1 MHACSTHRP
10 RKKERKREI
19 VESFLNS
26 EETPGSFFSLNVS
39 DQHLS
44 VFLDYFF
51 RFYAL
56 SPLPKHFNNLV
67 YKTLSQSLS
76 LFLSMSLYISLSR
89 TLSLTFDVL
98 LSLSRSLSRHSA
110 MSLSI
115 SIFLHTSLKLHFLLL
130 LSAHGCSKIQARFRL
145 RSAKEKAS
153 AAAAASAEGER
164 GGVSISRP
172 AAASMQDLVGACD
185 KAQQGSERLTQGRRG
200 QERKE
205 ALRGG
210 EKERK
215 KQRCM

>member
-10 RKKERKREI
+10 RKKGRKREI

-76 LFLSMSLYISLSR
+76 LSLSLFLSMSLYIYLSR

-98 LSLSRSLSRHSA
+98 LSLSLSLST
-110 MSLSI
+110 
-115 SIFLHTSLKLHFLLL
+115 FCYVTLHLNFFTH
-130 LSAHGCSKIQARFRL
+130 
-145 RSAKEKAS
+145 
-153 AAAAASAEGER
+153 
-164 GGVSISRP
+164 
-172 AAASMQDLVGACD
+172 
-185 KAQQGSERLTQGRRG
+185 
-200 QERKE
+200 
-205 ALRGG
+205 
-210 EKERK
+210 
-215 KQRCM
+215 

>member
-76 LFLSMSLYISLSR
+76 LSFFLCLSIYLSLALFHSLSMSY
-89 TLSLTFDVL
+89 
-98 LSLSRSLSRHSA
+98 SLSRSLSQHSA

-115 SIFLHTSLKLHFLLL
+115 SIFLHTSLKLHFLLP
-130 LSAHGCSKIQARFRL
+130 SAHGCSKIQARFRL
-145 RSAKEKAS
+145 RSAKRESLGRGRCFSGGGKRRCIDLEAS
-153 AAAAASAEGER
+153 DGLDAGLGWS
-164 GGVSISRP
+164 
-172 AAASMQDLVGACD
+172 L
-185 KAQQGSERLTQGRRG
+185 
-200 QERKE
+200 
-205 ALRGG
+205 
-210 EKERK
+210 
-215 KQRCM
+215 